1 MVFRYFIMW
10 KIRVNKEDISKA
22 LVFCGRMNPTNKWMK
37 VAIEIALLA
46 PYFSSEPPKGLDPT
60 FYHTMSYEGDI
71 ERYKRLKELVRS
83 IND

>member
-1 MVFRYFIMW
+1 MTNEE
-10 KIRVNKEDISKA
+10 IRKA
-22 LVFCGRMNPTNKWMK
+22 MTFCGRMTPTNKWTK

-60 FYHTMSYEGDI
+60 FYHTMSYEGDMKQ
-71 ERYKRLKELVRS
+71 YKRLKELVGS